1 MAWET
6 PAYSF
11 AIDFEEPHA
20 ECSAQMAPIPMMNV
34 VALQN
39 HGGVEQL
46 KLDRWPKPAVAD
58 HQALVEI
65 KACGLNYMDVF
76 VMHGM
81 PDLHTTMPRIP
92 GGDIAGI
99 VREVGKDVSADW
111 VGKRVVLF
119 PRFPEGGV
127 LGENGN
133 GGLCEHIAVDQRQL
147 IEIPDGVGFN
157 EAAALPIA
165 YGTSHRMLFTRGHIK
180 AGEKVL
186 ILGASGGV
194 GVSCLQFAKMAGA
207 EVFACTSSEEKGRK
221 LKELGADHIINY
233 VETPEFSRAVWTASG
248 KTGVDVAVNFTG
260 GDTWIQTQRCMAVG
274 GRILTCGSTA
284 GHLCEIDVRF
294 LWHRETDI
302 IGSRAYV
309 PEDIVAC
316 LDHVAAGRL
325 RPVIESVLPLER
337 AGEGVRL
344 LEDRRIFGKVIV
356 TP

>member
-1 MAWET
+1 MRV
-6 PAYSF
+6 
-11 AIDFEEPHA
+11 I
-20 ECSAQMAPIPMMNV
+20 
-34 VALQN
+34 ALRQ

-46 KLDRWPKPAVAD
+46 KLDHWPKPSLGD
-58 HQALVEI
+58 NQALVEV

-81 PDLHTTMPRIP
+81 PDVHTEMPRIP
-92 GGDIAGI
+92 GGDVAGI
-99 VREVGKDVSADW
+99 VREVSADVSTDW
-111 VGKRVVLF
+111 IGKRVVLF
-119 PRFPEGGV
+119 PRLPKGGV

-133 GGLCEHIAVDQRQL
+133 GGLCEFIAVDKRQL
-147 IEIPDGVGFN
+147 IEIPDGVGFDD
-157 EAAALPIA
+157 AAALPIA

-180 AGEKVL
+180 AGEKIL

-233 VETPEFSRAVWTASG
+233 VETPEFSKAVWVASG
-248 KTGVDVAVNFTG
+248 KKGVDVAVNFTG
-260 GDTWIQTQRCMAVG
+260 GDTWAQTQRCMAVG

-294 LWHRETDI
+294 LWHRETEI
-302 IGSRAYV
+302 IGSRAYL

-325 RPVIESVLPLER
+325 RPVIESTFPLEQ

-344 LEDRRIFGKVIV
+344 LEDRRIFGKVIIR
-356 TP
+356 P

>member
-1 MAWET
+1 MEHGAT
-6 PAYSF
+6 
-11 AIDFEEPHA
+11 
-20 ECSAQMAPIPMMNV
+20 MRV
-34 VALQN
+34 VALHG
-39 HGGVEQL
+39 HGGIDQL
-46 KLDRWPKPAVAD
+46 VFESWPVPQPAAG
-58 HQALVEI
+58 QALVEV

-81 PDLHTTMPRIP
+81 PDMPTKMPRIP

-99 VREVGKDVSADW
+99 VRAAGEGVPEHW

-119 PRFPEGGV
+119 PRFPTGGV

-133 GGLCEHIAVDQRQL
+133 GGLCEFIAVDQRQL
-147 IEIPDGVGFN
+147 IEIPDGVSF
-157 EAAALPIA
+157 EDAAALPIA
-165 YGTSHRMLFTRGHIK
+165 YGTSHRMLFTRGHLK

-194 GVSCLQFAKMAGA
+194 GVSCLQFAKMAGC
-207 EVFACTSSEEKGRK
+207 EVFACTSSAEKGEK
-221 LKELGADHIINY
+221 LKELGADHIIDY
-233 VETPEFSRAVWTASG
+233 VATPEFSRAVWNASG
-248 KTGVDVAVNFTG
+248 KTGVDVAINFTG
-260 GDTWIQTQRCMAVG
+260 GDTWIQTQRCMATG

-294 LWHRETDI
+294 LWHRETEI

-316 LDHVAAGRL
+316 LDHVASGRL
-325 RPVIESVLPLER
+325 KPVVETLLPLER
-337 AGEGVRL
+337 AAEGVAL
-344 LEDRRIFGKVIV
+344 LEERRIFGKVVV

>member
-1 MAWET
+1 MNAT
-6 PAYSF
+6 
-11 AIDFEEPHA
+11 
-20 ECSAQMAPIPMMNV
+20 MNV
-34 VALQN
+34 VALHA
-39 HGGVEQL
+39 HGGIEQL
-46 KLDRWPKPAVAD
+46 KFEEWERPIPAEG
-58 HQALVEI
+58 QALVEV

-81 PDLHTTMPRIP
+81 PDMPTKMPRIP

-99 VREVGKDVSADW
+99 VREVGEGVGPEW

-119 PRFPEGGV
+119 PRFPTGGV

-133 GGLCEHIAVDQRQL
+133 GGLCEFIAVDQRQL
-147 IEIPDGVGFN
+147 IAIPDNVSFE

-194 GVSCLQFAKMAGA
+194 GVSCLQFAKMAGC

-248 KTGVDVAVNFTG
+248 KKGVDVAINFTG

-284 GHLCEIDVRF
+284 GHLSTIDVRF
-294 LWHRETDI
+294 LWHRETEI

-325 RPVIESVLPLER
+325 KPVMEVRLPLER
-337 AGEGVRL
+337 AAEGVAL
-344 LEDRRIFGKVIV
+344 LEGRRIFGKVIV